1 MSEITRYERLKQ
13 RLDLYYAAEEAIL
26 GGAQAYQIGSRQ
38 LTRANLSHI
47 KEMIEYLER
56 EVAIEGSK
64 KDGKGRN
71 RMIGVIPRDF

>member
-1 MSEITRYERLKQ
+1 MAEITRLDRLKQ
-13 RLDLYYAAEEAIL
+13 RLEMYYQAEEAIL
-26 GGAQAYQIGSRQ
+26 GGAQSYQIGTKQ

-56 EVAIEGSK
+56 EVAAQASK
-64 KDGKGRN
+64 EAGKGRN